1 MKMTAG
7 LVMALVSVVFF
18 TWAQAEDSTPPKQKS
33 PQISSVAPEKEPSAS
48 IATEANSPQAGSL
61 EPGAPE
67 AASPELSE
75 LIKLREKIG
84 TPLKGRLLDEDPQA
98 TQEDFRKALE
108 QVSKQPATD
117 PAEVS
122 QPSELSTEEQTP
134 GPALVT
140 PAQFDA
146 TEFPV
151 ERIPSGIDSEAYPDR
166 LPLLLRTTSIALDAR
181 AGQLEILRDFENAKK
196 LRRQAKKL
204 RNQAILVESLSI
216 SNVST
221 IGVNESEQR

>member
-18 TWAQAEDSTPPKQKS
+18 TWAQAEDSTPPKEKAPQKS
-33 PQISSVAPEKEPSAS
+33 SATPEKETSSS
-48 IATEANSPQAGSL
+48 IAPEANSP
-61 EPGAPE
+61 
-67 AASPELSE
+67 ELRE
-75 LIKLREKIG
+75 LIKLRQKIG

-108 QVSKQPATD
+108 QVIKQSATN
-117 PAEVS
+117 PSEVS
-122 QPSELSTEEQTP
+122 QPSELPTEKQP
-134 GPALVT
+134 SGPALVT

-151 ERIPSGIDSEAYPDR
+151 DRIPSGLDRDAYTDR
-166 LPLLLRTTSIALDAR
+166 LPLLLRTTSIALDER
-181 AGQLEILRDFENAKK
+181 AGQLEIQQDFDNAKK

-204 RNQAILVESLSI
+204 RNQAILVESLTI
-216 SNVST
+216 PNVST
-221 IGVNESEQR
+221 TGNNETEQR

>member
-33 PQISSVAPEKEPSAS
+33 PQISSAAPEKEPSSS
-48 IATEANSPQAGSL
+48 IAREANSPEA
-61 EPGAPE
+61 GAPE

-221 IGVNESEQR
+221 TGVNESEQR